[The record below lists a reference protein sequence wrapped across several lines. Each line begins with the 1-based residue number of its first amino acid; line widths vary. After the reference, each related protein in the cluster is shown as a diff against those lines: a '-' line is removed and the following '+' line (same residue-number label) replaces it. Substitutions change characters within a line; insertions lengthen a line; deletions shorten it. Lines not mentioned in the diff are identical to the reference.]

1 MGVELE
7 GFDKLIKT
15 LEGLAGRDA
24 AEDAMMDGLTKAG
37 KMIQK
42 TAKSNCPVASGQL
55 RDNIELLKTES
66 AVFVG
71 TNVEYA
77 PYVEYGTGRR
87 GDPSVSHRQDWAGMP
102 PQPFLYPA
110 LQTHIPTIKTK
121 VEEALREAI
130 RKAGG

>member
-42 TAKSNCPVASGQL
+42 TAKYT
-55 RDNIELLKTES
+55 LL
-66 AVFVG
+66 
-71 TNVEYA
+71 
-77 PYVEYGTGRR
+77 
-87 GDPSVSHRQDWAGMP
+87 
-102 PQPFLYPA
+102 
-110 LQTHIPTIKTK
+110 
-121 VEEALREAI
+121 
-130 RKAGG
+130 